1 MISVIH
7 GLISFMII
15 FSVLIL
21 IESCPEL
28 CESLSLGIIC
38 KVLSLL
44 IKANLKFCL
53 VDCSDMCYMMDNNYL
68 LAHLWYIL
76 WRNDD

>member
-7 GLISFMII
+7 GLISIRII
-15 FSVLIL
+15 LSVLIL

-28 CESLSLGIIC
+28 CEGLSLEIIC

-44 IKANLKFCL
+44 IKASFSSSSRSLDYTDKPAC
-53 VDCSDMCYMMDNNYL
+53 
-68 LAHLWYIL
+68 
-76 WRNDD
+76 

>member
-1 MISVIH
+1 MICVIH
-7 GLISFMII
+7 GLISIMII

-28 CESLSLGIIC
+28 CEGLSLEIIC

-44 IKANLKFCL
+44 IKANLNILFCG
-53 VDCSDMCYMMDNNYL
+53 L
-68 LAHLWYIL
+68 LRYVLY
-76 WRNDD
+76 DG

>member
-15 FSVLIL
+15 LSGLIL

-28 CESLSLGIIC
+28 CEGLSLDIIC
-38 KVLSLL
+38 KVFSLL
-44 IKANLKFCL
+44 IKVNFNILFCG
-53 VDCSDMCYMMDNNYL
+53 L
-68 LAHLWYIL
+68 LGYICVI
-76 WRNDD
+76 

>member
-7 GLISFMII
+7 GLVSFMII
-15 FSVLIL
+15 LCVLIL

-28 CESLSLGIIC
+28 CEGLSLEII

-44 IKANLKFCL
+44 IKANLNILFCG
-53 VDCSDMCYMMDNNYL
+53 L
-68 LAHLWYIL
+68 LTYVLY
-76 WRNDD
+76 DG